1 MQLSGAVAL
10 HLASQAALGLLLVAM
25 VLAVIRLIRGP
36 NLGDRILAL
45 DMIGV
50 LAVGFIGG
58 VAVLTGFS
66 LYIDIA
72 IALALVS
79 FLATVALARYLMSRA
94 ARRGGEAERCSP
106 NWHNIL
112 RRCWCSPARCSV

>member
-1 MQLSGAVAL
+1 MSGAVAL
-10 HLASQAALGLLLVAM
+10 QWASQAALGLLLVAM

-45 DMIGV
+45 DMITV
-50 LAVGFIGG
+50 LATGFIGG

-72 IALALVS
+72 IALALVG
-79 FLATVALARYLMSRA
+79 FLSTVALARYLMSRA
-94 ARRGGEAERCSP
+94 R
-106 NWHNIL
+106 
-112 RRCWCSPARCSV
+112 PAAAPEDAT

>member
-1 MQLSGAVAL
+1 MSGAVAL
-10 HLASQAALGLLLVAM
+10 QWASQAALGLLLVAM

-45 DMIGV
+45 DMITV
-50 LAVGFIGG
+50 LATGFIGG

-72 IALALVS
+72 IALALVG
-79 FLATVALARYLMSRA
+79 FLSTVALARYLMSRA
-94 ARRGGEAERCSP
+94 ASRENPGAEQ
-106 NWHNIL
+106 
-112 RRCWCSPARCSV
+112 

>member
-1 MQLSGAVAL
+1 MSGAVAL
-10 HLASQAALGLLLVAM
+10 QWASQAALGLLLVAM

-45 DMIGV
+45 DMITV
-50 LAVGFIGG
+50 LATGFIGG

-72 IALALVS
+72 IALALVG
-79 FLATVALARYLMSRA
+79 FLSTVALARYLMSRA
-94 ARRGGEAERCSP
+94 ASRENRGAEQ
-106 NWHNIL
+106 
-112 RRCWCSPARCSV
+112 

>member
-1 MQLSGAVAL
+1 MSGAAVL
-10 HLASQAALGLLLVAM
+10 QLATQLALGLLLIGM

-45 DMIGV
+45 DMISV
-50 LAVGFIGG
+50 LATGFIVG

-66 LYIDIA
+66 LYVDIA
-72 IALALVS
+72 IALALVG

-94 ARRGGEAERCSP
+94 RDRGTER
-106 NWHNIL
+106 
-112 RRCWCSPARCSV
+112 

>member
-1 MQLSGAVAL
+1 MSGAAVL
-10 HLASQAALGLLLVAM
+10 QLATQIALGLLLIGM

-45 DMIGV
+45 DMISV
-50 LAVGFIGG
+50 LATGFIAG

-66 LYIDIA
+66 LYVDIA
-72 IALALVS
+72 IALALVG

-94 ARRGGEAERCSP
+94 RSREAER
-106 NWHNIL
+106 
-112 RRCWCSPARCSV
+112 

>member
-1 MQLSGAVAL
+1 MQLSGAAVL
-10 HLASQAALGLLLVAM
+10 QLATQVSLGLLLIGM

-45 DMIGV
+45 DMISL
-50 LAVGFIGG
+50 LATAFVVGA
-58 VAVLTGFS
+58 AVLTGFS
-66 LYIDIA
+66 LYVDIA

-94 ARRGGEAERCSP
+94 ARDRGTER
-106 NWHNIL
+106 
-112 RRCWCSPARCSV
+112 

>member
-1 MQLSGAVAL
+1 MTGAAVLQLATQL
-10 HLASQAALGLLLVAM
+10 ALGLLLIGM

-45 DMIGV
+45 DMITV
-50 LAVGFIGG
+50 LATGFIAG

-72 IALALVS
+72 IALALVG

-94 ARRGGEAERCSP
+94 RDRGTER
-106 NWHNIL
+106 
-112 RRCWCSPARCSV
+112 

>member
-1 MQLSGAVAL
+1 MSGAAVL
-10 HLASQAALGLLLVAM
+10 QLATQVALGLLLVGM
-25 VLAVIRLIRGP
+25 LLAVIRLIRGP

-45 DMIGV
+45 DMITV
-50 LAVGFIGG
+50 LATGFIAA

-72 IALALVS
+72 IALALVG

-94 ARRGGEAERCSP
+94 RDREAGR
-106 NWHNIL
+106 
-112 RRCWCSPARCSV
+112 

>member
-1 MQLSGAVAL
+1 MSGAAAL
-10 HLASQAALGLLLVAM
+10 QLASQVALGLLLVGM
-25 VLAVIRLIRGP
+25 LLAVIRLIRGP

-45 DMIGV
+45 DMITG
-50 LAVGFIGG
+50 LATGFIAG

-72 IALALVS
+72 IALALVG

-94 ARRGGEAERCSP
+94 RDREADR
-106 NWHNIL
+106 
-112 RRCWCSPARCSV
+112 

>member
-1 MQLSGAVAL
+1 MSGAATL
-10 HLASQAALGLLLVAM
+10 QLASQLALGLLLVGM
-25 VLAVIRLIRGP
+25 LLAVIRLIRGP

-45 DMIGV
+45 DMISV
-50 LAVGFIGG
+50 LATGFVAG

-72 IALALVS
+72 IALALVG

-94 ARRGGEAERCSP
+94 RGREVER
-106 NWHNIL
+106 
-112 RRCWCSPARCSV
+112 